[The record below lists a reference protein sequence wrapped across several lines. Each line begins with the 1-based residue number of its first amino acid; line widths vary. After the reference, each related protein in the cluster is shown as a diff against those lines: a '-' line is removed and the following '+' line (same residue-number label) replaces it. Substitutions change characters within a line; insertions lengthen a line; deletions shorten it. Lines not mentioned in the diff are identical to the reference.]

1 MYKTPKETIILSI
14 KEWITADS
22 SSIKSQIFP
31 KLLLSKPKFKI
42 IRKTK
47 MTERERGEN
56 SHKNTHT
63 MNR

>member
-31 KLLLSKPKFKI
+31 KLLS
-42 IRKTK
+42 KTK
-47 MTERERGEN
+47 IQNHSQDKNDREGKRR
-56 SHKNTHT
+56 K
-63 MNR
+63 